1 MIVSTPRRFV
11 VSLAALIAAGCA
23 LYSDVSI
30 EPLTVIPTKIER
42 GADLKDM
49 IRRSDYLRAI
59 ELAPGIDARQ
69 KRSSDE
75 LLALGQAELAANRL
89 PAARQHF
96 RAAIELAPF
105 HTVYADAAWGLSQAE
120 YMDNNFETSL
130 EWAQIA
136 MDHGLTV
143 LQWHLDYLKALA
155 HVDVYRLSG
164 GPRSDELKMKIGRP
178 DVPRIEVRLD
188 KKPAPVTAVI
198 DSGAVLSIISQ
209 RLADQIGVKHLPVSR
224 GTFYGLLGE
233 PISVDFA
240 MLNTLDLGDIEL
252 SNVPVAIMPDDKM
265 RFLVTG
271 KKEFNIDFLLGA
283 NLLKEF
289 RLEFDFDRSKVTFSK
304 LTSADKHPVDDQNL
318 FMEGFR
324 PHVRGTI
331 NKRGWYMF
339 VLDTGS
345 EVTFLNESQIAT
357 MPINMFAPRVHSATL
372 QGLGGAKKHGSK
384 VEQVEIGV
392 DRWAGAFRTLPMYS
406 SSETE
411 RSVGI
416 DGENFLKNFKAVID
430 FGRMRVDLSRR

>member
-1 MIVSTPRRFV
+1 MIAPTARQLV
-11 VSLAALIAAGCA
+11 VLLAVLTAAGCA

-49 IRRSDYLRAI
+49 VRRADYLRAI
-59 ELAPGIDARQ
+59 ELAPSIDVRAR
-69 KRSSDE
+69 KSPDDY
-75 LLALGQAELAANRL
+75 LALGQAELAANRL

-96 RAAIELAPF
+96 RAAIELSPF
-105 HTVYADAAWGLSQAE
+105 HTVYADSAWGLSQAE

-136 MDHGLTV
+136 MEHGLTV
-143 LQWHLDYLKALA
+143 LQWHLDYLKVLS
-155 HVDVYRLSG
+155 HVDVYRLAG
-164 GPRSDELKMKIGRP
+164 GPRSDELRMKIGRP
-178 DVPRIEVRLD
+178 DVPRIDVRLD
-188 KKPAPVTAVI
+188 KSPTPVVAVI
-198 DSGAVLSIISQ
+198 DSGAVMSIISQ
-209 RLADQIGVKHLPVSR
+209 RLATQIGVKRLAVSR

-240 MLNTLDLGDIEL
+240 MVDTLDLGDIEL
-252 SNVPVAIMPDDKM
+252 ANVPVAIMPDDKM

-271 KKEFNIDFLLGA
+271 KKEFKIDFLLGA

-289 RLEFDFDRSKVTFSK
+289 RLEFDFDRSRVTFTK
-304 LTSADKHPVDDQNL
+304 LTSVDKHPVDDQNL
-318 FMEGFR
+318 FFDGFR

-345 EVTFLNESQIAT
+345 EVTFINESQIAA
-357 MPINMFAPRVHSATL
+357 MPINMFAPRVHSAVL

-406 SSETE
+406 GSEQE

-416 DGENFLKNFKAVID
+416 VGENFLKNFKAVVD
-430 FGRMRVDLSRR
+430 FGRMRVDLARR